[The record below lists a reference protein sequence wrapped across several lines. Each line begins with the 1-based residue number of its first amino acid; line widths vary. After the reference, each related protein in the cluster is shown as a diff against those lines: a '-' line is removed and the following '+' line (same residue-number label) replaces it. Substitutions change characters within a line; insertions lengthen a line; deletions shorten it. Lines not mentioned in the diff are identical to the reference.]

1 MPLTWEKVLYSQ
13 NELKNIKDILNDP
26 MIDFVNLEFMNRFL
40 TSKYL
45 NNRLNYNLLDK
56 YILERLN
63 QEFFK
68 RSLEIKNDMALITN
82 EQNKKVA
89 EKILEF
95 PKN

>member
-68 RSLEIKNDMALITN
+68 ISLEIKNDMALITN
-82 EQNKKVA
+82 EQNKKVD

>member
-1 MPLTWEKVLYSQ
+1 
-13 NELKNIKDILNDP
+13 